1 VAGRPREFD
10 RDQVLVKAM
19 ELFWRKGYEATSLS
33 DLTAGLGIGRQS
45 LYLAFGDKA
54 GLFQECLEL
63 YTDLLERD
71 LNQQLDQEGSILGNL
86 RRTLDQAETHAQG
99 KQFHGCLLGNALAE
113 VGARDDTL
121 DRILRRKVER
131 VRTVYE
137 RALSH
142 AARRGELKPN
152 TDVTALAHALVAFTQ
167 GAALLCRVWREPGTI
182 SATLNGV
189 RALLDAHDARRSSP

>member
-1 VAGRPREFD
+1 MAGRPREFD

-19 ELFWRKGYEATSLS
+19 ELFWHKGYEATSLS
-33 DLTAGLGIGRQS
+33 DLTEGLGIGRQS

-54 GLFQECLEL
+54 GLFQECLDL

-71 LNQQLDQEGSILGNL
+71 LCRELEQDGSVLANL
-86 RRTLDQAETHAQG
+86 RRTLDGAEAHALG

-113 VGARDDTL
+113 IATRDEKL

-131 VRTVYE
+131 VRAVYE
-137 RALSH
+137 RALER
-142 AARRGELKPN
+142 AARRGELKPGS
-152 TDVTALAHALVAFTQ
+152 DVAALAHALIAFTQ
-167 GAALLCRVWREPGTI
+167 GAALLCRVWRDPATI

-189 RALLDAHDARRSSP
+189 RALLDAHDAKSP